1 MSAVSLQFLKIILDF
16 KMRSPKDRIGNFFLK
31 CMYGDRENAR
41 AILTRNEMLVTAFRE
56 IAIGSVFLSHGN
68 CLLSYLEISVLSDP
82 GHLA

>member
-1 MSAVSLQFLKIILDF
+1 
-16 KMRSPKDRIGNFFLK
+16 
-31 CMYGDRENAR
+31 MYGDRENAR